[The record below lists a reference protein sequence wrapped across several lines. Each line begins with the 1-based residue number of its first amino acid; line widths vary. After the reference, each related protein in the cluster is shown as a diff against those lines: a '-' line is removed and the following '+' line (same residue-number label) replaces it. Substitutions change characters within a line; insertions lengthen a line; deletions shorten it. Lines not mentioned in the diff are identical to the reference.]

1 MTTKKQSPL
10 RVGETH
16 VQAVRDTFP
25 GAVLDATWQAAD
37 QVTITVPTDML
48 PDVVEFLYYGR
59 GGWLPNMVAND
70 ERPLHGCYALYY
82 LLSMEESDPGFVV
95 VRAEVD
101 PHSMEYPSVTPRVPA
116 CVWSEREAFDMFGLR
131 AMGLPDERRLVLPDD
146 WPDNLYPLR
155 KDSMDYRKRPA
166 PVTDVE
172 NYSFLYEGHAEE
184 TTEVPMGPLHIT
196 SDEPGHFRLFVE
208 GEDIIDADY
217 RLFYVHRGMEKV
229 AESRL
234 NYDAV
239 TFLADRICGICGNAT
254 RWPTPRRWNTPRA
267 SRCPCAP
274 STSAPSCWRSSVCTL
289 IC

>member
-101 PHSMEYPSVTPRVPA
+101 PHSME
-116 CVWSEREAFDMFGLR
+116 
-131 AMGLPDERRLVLPDD
+131 
-146 WPDNLYPLR
+146 
-155 KDSMDYRKRPA
+155 
-166 PVTDVE
+166 
-172 NYSFLYEGHAEE
+172 
-184 TTEVPMGPLHIT
+184 
-196 SDEPGHFRLFVE
+196 
-208 GEDIIDADY
+208 
-217 RLFYVHRGMEKV
+217 
-229 AESRL
+229 
-234 NYDAV
+234 
-239 TFLADRICGICGNAT
+239 
-254 RWPTPRRWNTPRA
+254 
-267 SRCPCAP
+267 
-274 STSAPSCWRSSVCTL
+274 
-289 IC
+289 